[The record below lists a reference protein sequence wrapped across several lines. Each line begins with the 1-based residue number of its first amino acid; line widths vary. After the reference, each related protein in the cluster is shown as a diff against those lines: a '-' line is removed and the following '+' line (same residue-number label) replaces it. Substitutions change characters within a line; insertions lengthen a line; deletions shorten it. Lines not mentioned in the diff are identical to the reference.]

1 MKVVIVKGAKVADGV
16 KQRMIREAA
25 VALARKGLQ
34 RASFAEVLEAS
45 GAPRGSLYHHFP
57 GGKAELVLDA
67 LAAASER
74 VMQALDASAGRP
86 APEVAEKFFA
96 IWRNVLAL
104 TDFGAGCA
112 VAAVTVAAETPEQID
127 AAAAIFRAW
136 RERLAAALAEG
147 GVGAAQARRL
157 AATLVSAAEG
167 AVVLARAERS
177 FEPFDL
183 VAAELVATVKAAT
196 PALDDKKAK
205 RGGRGVASSRSR
217 GEGASPA
224 ISRRAR
230 RSPA

>member
-1 MKVVIVKGAKVADGV
+1 MKVVIVKGARVSDGV

-25 VALARKGLQ
+25 LALARKGLQ

-67 LAAASER
+67 LAAASKR
-74 VMQALDASAGRP
+74 VTQALDAAAGKP
-86 APEVAEKFFA
+86 ASEVAEAFFA

-112 VAAVTVAAETPEQID
+112 VAAVTVAAETPAQID
-127 AAAAIFRAW
+127 SVAAIFRAW
-136 RERLAAALAEG
+136 RDQLAALLAAG
-147 GVGAAQARRL
+147 GVGESQARAL

-167 AVVLARAERS
+167 AVVLARAERA

-183 VAAELVATVKAAT
+183 VAAELVAAVRTAA
-196 PALDDKKAK
+196 DDKKLKRGAK
-205 RGGRGVASSRSR
+205 RG
-217 GEGASPA
+217 
-224 ISRRAR
+224 
-230 RSPA
+230 

>member
-1 MKVVIVKGAKVADGV
+1 MMIVIVKEACVSDGV

-25 VALARKGLQ
+25 LAIARKGLQ
-34 RASFAEVLEAS
+34 RASFSEVLEAS

-74 VMQALDASAGRP
+74 VTKALDATAGKP
-86 APEVAEKFFA
+86 APEVAAAFFA

-112 VAAVTVAAETPEQID
+112 VAAVTIAAETPAQID
-127 AAAAIFRAW
+127 SVAAIFRAW
-136 RERLAAALAEG
+136 RDQLAALLAAG
-147 GVGAAQARRL
+147 GVEDKQSHSL

-167 AVVLARAERS
+167 AVVLARAERA
-177 FEPFDL
+177 FAPFDL
-183 VAAELVATVKAAT
+183 VAEALVAVVKTAT
-196 PALDDKKAK
+196 QP
-205 RGGRGVASSRSR
+205 
-217 GEGASPA
+217 P
-224 ISRRAR
+224 RAR

>member
-1 MKVVIVKGAKVADGV
+1 MIIVIVKGALVADGV

-25 VALARKGLQ
+25 LALARKGLQ

-57 GGKAELVLDA
+57 GGKAELVLEA
-67 LAAASER
+67 LGAASER
-74 VMQALDASAGRP
+74 VTQALDAVAGKP
-86 APEVAEKFFA
+86 APEVAEAFFA
-96 IWRNVLAL
+96 IWRKVLAF
-104 TDFGAGCA
+104 TDFGGGCA
-112 VAAVTVAAETPEQID
+112 VAAVTVAAETPAQID

-136 RERLAAALAEG
+136 RERLAARLAEG
-147 GVGAAQARRL
+147 GVDAGDAARL

-167 AVVLARAERS
+167 AVVLARAERA

-196 PALDDKKAK
+196 RL
-205 RGGRGVASSRSR
+205 
-217 GEGASPA
+217 
-224 ISRRAR
+224 RRAR

>member
-1 MKVVIVKGAKVADGV
+1 MKVVIVKGARVSDGV

-25 VALARKGLQ
+25 LALARKGLQ

-74 VMQALDASAGRP
+74 VTKALDAVAGKP
-86 APEVAEKFFA
+86 APEVAEAFFA

-112 VAAVTVAAETPEQID
+112 VAAVTVAAETPAQID
-127 AAAAIFRAW
+127 SAAAIFRAW
-136 RERLAAALAEG
+136 RDQLAALLASGGVGENQARSLAAA
-147 GVGAAQARRL
+147 
-157 AATLVSAAEG
+157 LVSAAEG
-167 AVVLARAERS
+167 AVVLARAERA

-183 VAAELVATVKAAT
+183 VAVELVAAVKAAMR
-196 PALDDKKAK
+196 P
-205 RGGRGVASSRSR
+205 
-217 GEGASPA
+217 
-224 ISRRAR
+224 RRAR
-230 RSPA
+230 RSRP

>member
-1 MKVVIVKGAKVADGV
+1 MINVIVKGTEVAESV

-25 VALARKGLQ
+25 LALARKGLQ

-74 VMQALDASAGRP
+74 VTQALDATKGKP
-86 APEVAEKFFA
+86 APEAAEAFFA
-96 IWRNVLAL
+96 IWRKVLAL

-112 VAAVTVAAETPEQID
+112 VAAVTVAAESPTQTD

-136 RERLAAALAEG
+136 RERLAARLAEG
-147 GVGAAQARRL
+147 GVEAVHAARL

-167 AVVLARAERS
+167 AVVLARAERA

-183 VAAELVATVKAAT
+183 VAAELVAAVRAAT
-196 PALDDKKAK
+196 
-205 RGGRGVASSRSR
+205 R
-217 GEGASPA
+217 
-224 ISRRAR
+224 SRRAR

>member
-1 MKVVIVKGAKVADGV
+1 MMIVIVKEACVSDGV

-25 VALARKGLQ
+25 LAIARKGLQ
-34 RASFAEVLEAS
+34 RASFSEVLEAS

-74 VMQALDASAGRP
+74 VTKALDAAAGKP
-86 APEVAEKFFA
+86 APEVAAAFFA

-112 VAAVTVAAETPEQID
+112 VAAVTVAAETPAQID
-127 AAAAIFRAW
+127 SVAAIFRAW
-136 RERLAAALAEG
+136 RGQLAALLAAG
-147 GVGAAQARRL
+147 GVADQQAHGL

-167 AVVLARAERS
+167 AVVLARAERA
-177 FEPFDL
+177 FAPFDL
-183 VAAELVATVKAAT
+183 VAEALVAVVKTAT
-196 PALDDKKAK
+196 QP
-205 RGGRGVASSRSR
+205 
-217 GEGASPA
+217 P
-224 ISRRAR
+224 RAR